1 MMGVAISSLNCHAVL
16 CVWVTTVK
24 TRQTEGHRMCMTH
37 QRIVL
42 VGSLL
47 NVVRTSVMIFL
58 KQLHC
63 TPGQVF
69 CV

>member
-1 MMGVAISSLNCHAVL
+1 MGVAISSLNCHAVM

-24 TRQTEGHRMCMTH
+24 TRQIQGHRMCMTH

-42 VGSLL
+42 VGPLL
-47 NVVRTSVMIFL
+47 NVRTSAMIFL
-58 KQLHC
+58 KQLHS